1 MSVNPERNTD
11 MKRNKTYA
19 VFGLGR
25 FGRAVAI
32 ALVENGAEVIAVD
45 LDESVVNDLADEI
58 PICKCADITDPDVIK
73 QLGISNVDTVII
85 AMAENLEASV
95 MSTMLCK
102 DCGVPNVMVKCSCDT
117 HCRILKKIGADKVFI
132 PEVESGVRM
141 AKNLLTAG
149 LVDIVELS
157 KKCSIAEID
166 VRPEWLGK
174 SPAELNIRRK
184 YSVNIAAI
192 KQNGCITT
200 SIDPD
205 MPLDM
210 SMKLIVIADTDKLNR
225 LI

>member
-1 MSVNPERNTD
+1 

-25 FGRAVAI
+25 FGRAVA
-32 ALVENGAEVIAVD
+32 AELVENGAEVIAVD
-45 LDESVVNDLADEI
+45 FDEAVVNELTDNI
-58 PICKCADITDPDVIK
+58 PICKCADVTDPVVLK
-73 QLGISNVDTVII
+73 QLGIKNVDTVII

-95 MSTMLCK
+95 MATMLCK
-102 DCGVPNVMVKCSCDT
+102 DCGVPEVIVKCSCTT
-117 HCRILKKIGADKVFI
+117 HCRVLKKVGADKVLI

-157 KKCSIAEID
+157 KKCAIAEID
-166 VRPEWLGK
+166 VRPEWIGK

-192 KQNGCITT
+192 NQSGNVTT
-200 SIDPD
+200 SVDPD
-205 MPLDM
+205 MPLDS